1 MSTLA
6 ITYSLFHQ
14 ELLKQNLESN
24 AIKILS
30 TNRKDSNYFESTY
43 IGKEI
48 FNINIFY
55 AWVNNKKYYSNIS
68 NFIEQNGIN
77 KIILFNCNTSLS
89 HYIYNKYKGQLS
101 IELWEDGLEHYILD
115 YGGLN
120 YYLKSIVKFI
130 LGAYKYNIFLK
141 DFRNLKKLTIRNRF
155 EYKNLKYNYIDCPKK
170 MKINKLLFIGQP
182 LIEDNIMSMTRYIS
196 NLEIIASLT
205 DYEVDYIPH
214 PRESKILES
223 NIKGINILK
232 NEYSTEKYLED
243 KEYRFYLSV
252 YSTVLLNI
260 NRFNKSYYLANIFG
274 LNRISNKMN
283 RLDFLPIKSP
293 INLGELYNEINCYK
307 DN

>member
-1 MSTLA
+1 M
-6 ITYSLFHQ
+6 IN
-14 ELLKQNLESN
+14 NLVIDNDKFCCNKINIAKENFDYINPKKSIQKN
-24 AIKILS
+24 KHYYKNIFDIIKDNNPKKI
-30 TNRKDSNYFESTY
+30 
-43 IGKEI
+43 II
-48 FNINIFY
+48 FNMNTPLS
-55 AWVNNKKYYSNIS
+55 YYLYHTFSN
-68 NFIEQNGIN
+68 EV
-77 KIILFNCNTSLS
+77 T
-89 HYIYNKYKGQLS
+89 

-130 LGAYKYNIFLK
+130 LGAYRYNIFLK

-155 EYKNLKYNYIDCPKK
+155 EYKNLKYNYIDCLKK

-283 RLDFLPIKSP
+283 KLDFLPIKSP